1 MFHTFFLT
9 TLIFRPVWN
18 EVLPKRKTESRKLTD
33 DENDGRNVK
42 SLPLFE
48 VIEEATG
55 SPLVLE
61 VAAWRA
67 S

>member
-18 EVLPKRKTESRKLTD
+18 EVLPKRKTASRKLTD
-33 DENDGRNVK
+33 DENDGRNARIF
-42 SLPLFE
+42 LPFE

-55 SPLVLE
+55 SPLVL
-61 VAAWRA
+61 AAA
-67 S
+67 A

>member
-42 SLPLFE
+42 SLPPFE
-48 VIEEATG
+48 VIEEVTG
-55 SPLVLE
+55 SLLVLA